1 MEPRASYSLS
11 RGPHVSEIWIPPL
24 QVFTRLEL
32 PGRLAEDISGLAFL
46 SNVRYID
53 LSNNLIKVRVPD
65 PTATSA

>member
-1 MEPRASYSLS
+1 MSL
-11 RGPHVSEIWIPPL
+11 RYGYHHPL

-53 LSNNLIKVRVPD
+53 LSNNLIKVRAPSRQDSVL
-65 PTATSA
+65 PTRAHTV